1 MTGIAMFG
9 NTLRSGGDNLDK
21 LANDET
27 ELSQEVFDA
36 AVRTGL
42 LGPTEQLYRTVKGTE
57 YDNFARSMAQRFTGP
72 AIDDIFRFFDDYVGP
87 LAWAVDEF
95 PGITAI
101 RSTNRE
107 LYDALKKGAR
117 EYDKEF
123 GWVAT
128 GKKNDDTRNL
138 STRNREGLSTRNREG
153 FAEGTVDVPYT
164 KDEPEE
170 RVNPFTGEPYTA
182 IYKR

>member
-1 MTGIAMFG
+1 MAGLTTMTGIAMFG
-9 NTLRSGGDNLDK
+9 NTLRSGGDNLDR

-57 YDNFARSMAQRFTGP
+57 YDNFARSITQRFTGP
-72 AIDDIFRFFDDYVGP
+72 AVDDIFRFFDDYVGP

-95 PGITAI
+95 PGIAAL
-101 RSTNRE
+101 RNTNKE

-128 GKKNDDTRNL
+128 GPRDEDK
-138 STRNREGLSTRNREG
+138 RER
-153 FAEGTVDVPYT
+153 FAEGLEVNVPYT

-170 RVNPFTGEPYTA
+170 RINPFTGEPYTA